1 MASSVGENA
10 VRAIRSQKM
19 QNTAPHRYVTGMT
32 STGREVLSR
41 ERVIWRTDERHGTH
55 SSRLVRQRLRSNL
68 RFPGE
73 IGLEKIKTGKRC
85 HHFDRACGL
94 HQTIGA
100 MRDDQE
106 PVDACGRH
114 PHGNFVKRHGRTRQR
129 FFKRRRQLRPSGERQ
144 EKRPQSG
151 TQFENC

>member
-1 MASSVGENA
+1 MSDTE
-10 VRAIRSQKM
+10 R
-19 QNTAPHRYVTGMT
+19 TAPALSGNVCARICVFQVKSGLRRSRPASVVTT
-32 STGREVLSR
+32 LTEL
-41 ERVIWRTDERHGTH
+41 
-55 SSRLVRQRLRSNL
+55 
-68 RFPGE
+68 
-73 IGLEKIKTGKRC
+73 
-85 HHFDRACGL
+85 AGL

-100 MRDDQE
+100 MRDDRS
-106 PVDACGRH
+106 VDACGRH